1 MSHLLIVLSL
11 VKFILLHELIDFLLF
26 LVQNLVLLLLV
37 TRLTTLVVE
46 VIINLLDTPVVL
58 VDCLSHFGDLLVLL
72 LDLSVLLLDAIH
84 ETLSS
89 FRERKI
95 GFVGLELKV
104 LLLLLEDGLF
114 LTEMLGSLFQGVLL

>member
-26 LVQNLVLLLLV
+26 LVQNLVLLLLI
-37 TRLTTLVVE
+37 TRLTSLVVE
-46 VIINLLDTPVVL
+46 VIINLLDTSVVL

-72 LDLSVLLLDAIH
+72 LDLSVLLLDSIH

-89 FRERKI
+89 LRERKV

>member
-1 MSHLLIVLSL
+1 LLLI
-11 VKFILLHELIDFLLF
+11 
-26 LVQNLVLLLLV
+26 
-37 TRLTTLVVE
+37 TRLPTLVVK
-46 VIINLLDTPVVL
+46 VIINLLDAPVVL

-89 FRERKI
+89 LRERKI
-95 GFVGLELKV
+95 SFVGLELKV
-104 LLLLLEDGLF
+104 LFFLHKDGLF

>member
-1 MSHLLIVLSL
+1 VSHLFIVLGL

-26 LVQNLVLLLLV
+26 LVQNLVLLLLI
-37 TRLTTLVVE
+37 TRLTSFVVE
-46 VIINLLDTPVVL
+46 VIVNLLDTSVVL
-58 VDCLSHFGDLLVLL
+58 VDRLSHFGDPLVLL
-72 LDLSVLLLDAIH
+72 LDLSVLLLDSIH

-89 FRERKI
+89 FREWKV